1 MEQIEK
7 RILLQKDTYEKI
19 EKAYSNY
26 KKSPKE
32 RITIGYVQ
40 GRMDTL
46 DNYWKEFKIVHEK
59 ILLSISVEDRQLL
72 PYFSEDMFDQ
82 FEELFY
88 TYKGELRTVLLKLS
102 SETAKVDTSKQT
114 VSNTSTSNSEVRL
127 PRISI
132 PTFNGNYTEWQS
144 FHDLFVALI
153 HNNSSLENVQK
164 LHYLKSSLTGDAEVL
179 LRQFCITGENYTEA
193 WAILKKRYNN
203 KRYIANTV
211 FKKFFGQRELSQES
225 ASAIKQLL
233 DTTVECMN
241 VLKNLGL
248 PTDQWDAIVTFVV
261 ISKLDVSSHKQ
272 WEETI
277 SEDSCDGLPGFE
289 RLKQFLETRFRTL
302 EMVEPANRSY
312 KQPPSVKPKSFH
324 TTASNDDLQCTFC
337 KEKHYIHHCKQFSK
351 LPIEE
356 RYSYVQCNNLCF
368 NCLIPNHTVFKC
380 KQRTT
385 CQICKRKHHSL
396 LHREKK
402 TVSEDK
408 QVTTATK
415 EDPPAH
421 TNEEKFVTKVTA
433 HVASGEQPDENIWLA
448 TALVDVTSSSGQS
461 HVFRALIDP
470 GSEVSLVTS
479 RVVDLLGLKKNEI
492 SGVMFG
498 VGEGNRTSLKHLVD
512 LQITSRYDT
521 NFSFNVN
528 NAYVLRSITRLLPE
542 REIRGYT
549 WPQLKDIQLA
559 DPTFNV
565 PGRIDILL
573 SAKIYA
579 KIMDNGLIRGPG
591 DVIAQHTRLGWI
603 LSGDIEVKS
612 SRSHNVRSFHITRQ
626 VEEDNNLL
634 RKFWELETELY
645 TTKKA
650 WSKEEESCEEIY
662 KNTTVRDETGRYE
675 VHLPLKQTKEE
686 TIKLCGE
693 TKQQA
698 ITRFQQIERKFQ
710 RNGKLKE
717 EYTKVINEYLNLG
730 HMKKVEKEDEREAIY
745 LAHHP
750 VIREDK
756 DTTKVRIVYDAS
768 SKGSNGRSLNDSML
782 VGPTLQPDLRSLI
795 IRWRCHK
802 ICVVGDIVKMY
813 RQVKMT
819 NNHTDLQRIVWRDEA
834 SGILESYQLL
844 TVTFGTAAAPWLAVR
859 TLLQLADDESE
870 RYPRG
875 AAVVKDSF
883 YMDDLMTGHEDLS
896 EMKVICNEVNKLLK
910 AGGFH
915 MQKWSSNSEELLK
928 YLQEVSDSKETV
940 NSLEIKLDKVIKIL
954 GLTWDR
960 NEDTF
965 KITVNLPELRNPVT
979 KRLVLSDVASLFDPL
994 GWLAPVVITAKVMIQ
1009 KLWLCNHGWD
1019 EELPAEIVNEW
1030 VTYRDE
1036 LNELQMIGI
1045 PRWMKITA
1053 GCKDIQLHGFA
1064 DASSV
1069 AYAAVAYVRV
1079 LSIPK
1084 LELCAAVLLAKLL
1097 HELSNLL
1104 KIPMEKTYAW
1114 TDSMVVL
1121 AWLQSQPSRWQVFV
1135 GNRVSEIIQI
1145 IDNDRWRHVQSR
1157 DNPADLAS
1165 RGIRA
1170 REIVDNGLWWT
1181 GPEWLKDKDTEF
1193 TRVDILPTSLEM
1205 KKTFH
1210 INLGDTPIWERFS
1223 SLTKL
1228 KRVLAQ
1234 CRRFINWKN
1243 KTSREDYLTAA
1254 EMEEIEMRC
1263 IRYYQYSIYEDEI
1276 KDLKKNGKIKA
1287 KSSLITLT
1295 PYLDERGLLRVGGR
1309 LNNSSIAEQAKHP
1322 IIIPSKQHITKLLIK
1337 EAHLRTLHGDILAM
1351 MTYIRSK
1358 YWIISLKAAVRQV
1371 THSCRTCIVEKAK
1384 TQQQLMGQLPAP
1396 RVTPH
1401 RAFLNSGVDYA
1412 GPVQLR
1418 TSKGRGHTSTKGY
1431 ICLFICMSTRA
1442 IHLEAVTDLTAQAFI
1457 AAFRRFV
1464 ARRGRCLH
1472 LWSDNGTNF
1481 VKADKELR
1489 DMFAKSNSS
1498 VTKEIAE
1505 LLANDGTTW
1514 HFIPPKAPNFGGL
1527 WEAGVRS
1534 VKRHL
1539 NRVNGTSK
1547 LTYEEMAT
1555 QLAQIESCCNSRP
1568 LSHLDETLDTLNP
1581 LTPGHFLIGE
1591 PVTSVPDIN
1600 YENRNVNML
1609 TRWQLIQKQTQ
1620 DFWRRWKAEYLNTL
1634 QQRYKWQD
1642 TVNPPTVGDIVV
1654 IKEDDMPPAKWLL
1667 GKITALH
1674 TGPDQL
1680 VRVVTVQ
1687 CKGNNL
1693 LKRPLSK
1700 LVLLPKHPDN

>member
-19 EKAYSNY
+19 KKAYSNY

-46 DNYWKEFKIVHEK
+46 DTYWKEFKTVHEE
-59 ILLSISVEDRQLL
+59 ILLSISIEDRQLL
-72 PYFSEDMFDQ
+72 PYFADDMFDQ
-82 FEELFY
+82 FEELVY
-88 TYKGELRTVLLKLS
+88 TYKGELKTALLKLS
-102 SETAKVDTSKQT
+102 SEIAPVNTSNQIT
-114 VSNTSTSNSEVRL
+114 VSNTNTSNSEVRL

-132 PTFNGNYTEWQS
+132 PTFSGNYTEWQS

-179 LRQFCITGENYTEA
+179 LRQFSITGENYTEA

-211 FKKFFGQRELSQES
+211 FKKFFGQRALSQES

-241 VLKNLGL
+241 ALKNLGL
-248 PTDQWDAIVTFVV
+248 PTDQWGAIVTFVV
-261 ISKLDVSSHKQ
+261 ISKLDVNSHKQ

-277 SEDSCDGLPGFE
+277 SEDSSDDLPGFE

-312 KQPPSVKPKSFH
+312 KQPPSIKPKSFH

-337 KEKHYIHHCKQFSK
+337 KEKHYIHNCKQFSK

-356 RYSYVQCNNLCF
+356 RYSHVQGNNLCY

-380 KQRTT
+380 KQHTT

-396 LHREKK
+396 LHREKEQ
-402 TVSEDK
+402 VSEDK

-433 HVASGEQPDENIWLA
+433 HVASGEQPGENIWLA

-528 NAYVLRSITRLLPE
+528 NAYVLRSITRWLPE
-542 REIRGYT
+542 REIRGYN

-579 KIMDNGLIRGPG
+579 KIIDSGLIRGPG

-603 LSGDIEVKS
+603 LSGDIEVNS
-612 SRSHNVRSFHITRQ
+612 NRSHYVRSFH
-626 VEEDNNLL
+626 NLL
-634 RKFWELETELY
+634 RKFWELEIQLY

-650 WSKEEESCEEIY
+650 WSKEEESCEEIS
-662 KNTTVRDETGRYE
+662 KNTTVRDETGKYEVYE
-675 VHLPLKQTKEE
+675 VHLPLKQTKQE
-686 TIKLCGE
+686 TIKVCDE
-693 TKQQA
+693 TNQQA
-698 ITRFQQIERKFQ
+698 TNKFQQLERKFQ

-717 EYTKVINEYLNLG
+717 EFTKVTNECLNLG
-730 HMKKVEKEDEREAIY
+730 HMKKEEKEDEREGIY

-750 VIREDK
+750 IIREDE
-756 DTTKVRIVYDAS
+756 DATRVRAVYGAS
-768 SKGSNGRSLNDSML
+768 SNGYNGRSLADSML
-782 VGPTLQPDLRSLI
+782 MGPTLQPDLRSLI

-813 RQVKMT
+813 RQVRMT

-834 SGILESYQLL
+834 TGNLESYQLL

-870 RYPRG
+870 RHLRS
-875 AAVVKDSF
+875 AAVGKDF
-883 YMDDLMTGHEDLS
+883 VYMDDLLTGHEDLS

-910 AGGFH
+910 KGGFH
-915 MQKWSSNSEELLK
+915 IQKCLSNSEELLK

-940 NSLEIKLDKVIKIL
+940 NSLEIKEDKVIKIL

-1019 EELPAEIVNEW
+1019 EELPAELVNEW

-1036 LNELQMIGI
+1036 LNELQMIGVS
-1045 PRWMKITA
+1045 RWMKITA
-1053 GCKDIQLHGFA
+1053 GCKYLQLHGFP
-1064 DASSV
+1064 DASFV
-1069 AYAAVAYVRV
+1069 VDAAVVYARV
-1079 LSIPK
+1079 VSSPK
-1084 LELCAAVLLAKLL
+1084 LELYAAALCAELL

-1104 KIPMEKTYAW
+1104 KTREEEGKT
-1114 TDSMVVL
+1114 
-1121 AWLQSQPSRWQVFV
+1121 
-1135 GNRVSEIIQI
+1135 
-1145 IDNDRWRHVQSR
+1145 
-1157 DNPADLAS
+1157 
-1165 RGIRA
+1165 
-1170 REIVDNGLWWT
+1170 
-1181 GPEWLKDKDTEF
+1181 
-1193 TRVDILPTSLEM
+1193 
-1205 KKTFH
+1205 
-1210 INLGDTPIWERFS
+1210 
-1223 SLTKL
+1223 
-1228 KRVLAQ
+1228 
-1234 CRRFINWKN
+1234 
-1243 KTSREDYLTAA
+1243 KTSRGDYLTAA
-1254 EMEEIEMRC
+1254 EMEKIKMRC
-1263 IRYYQYSIYEDEI
+1263 IRYYQYILVYED
-1276 KDLKKNGKIKA
+1276 KI
-1287 KSSLITLT
+1287 
-1295 PYLDERGLLRVGGR
+1295 
-1309 LNNSSIAEQAKHP
+1309 
-1322 IIIPSKQHITKLLIK
+1322 
-1337 EAHLRTLHGDILAM
+1337 
-1351 MTYIRSK
+1351 
-1358 YWIISLKAAVRQV
+1358 
-1371 THSCRTCIVEKAK
+1371 
-1384 TQQQLMGQLPAP
+1384 
-1396 RVTPH
+1396 
-1401 RAFLNSGVDYA
+1401 
-1412 GPVQLR
+1412 
-1418 TSKGRGHTSTKGY
+1418 
-1431 ICLFICMSTRA
+1431 
-1442 IHLEAVTDLTAQAFI
+1442 
-1457 AAFRRFV
+1457 
-1464 ARRGRCLH
+1464 
-1472 LWSDNGTNF
+1472 
-1481 VKADKELR
+1481 
-1489 DMFAKSNSS
+1489 
-1498 VTKEIAE
+1498 
-1505 LLANDGTTW
+1505 
-1514 HFIPPKAPNFGGL
+1514 
-1527 WEAGVRS
+1527 
-1534 VKRHL
+1534 
-1539 NRVNGTSK
+1539 
-1547 LTYEEMAT
+1547 
-1555 QLAQIESCCNSRP
+1555 
-1568 LSHLDETLDTLNP
+1568 
-1581 LTPGHFLIGE
+1581 
-1591 PVTSVPDIN
+1591 
-1600 YENRNVNML
+1600 
-1609 TRWQLIQKQTQ
+1609 
-1620 DFWRRWKAEYLNTL
+1620 
-1634 QQRYKWQD
+1634 
-1642 TVNPPTVGDIVV
+1642 
-1654 IKEDDMPPAKWLL
+1654 
-1667 GKITALH
+1667 
-1674 TGPDQL
+1674 
-1680 VRVVTVQ
+1680 
-1687 CKGNNL
+1687 
-1693 LKRPLSK
+1693 
-1700 LVLLPKHPDN
+1700 